1 MNQIANREREVFE
14 TDELAIC
21 LSHYDLGLLHTITEF
36 PRGSRRSPKVILECE
51 RGKFLFKRRAKGKDD
66 LRKVAFTHEIQLS
79 LAAQNF
85 PLPHLLGTRGDNNS
99 MLVLGEHIYEMF
111 EYIAGEGYDASLAS
125 TLHAGHI
132 LGLYHKLL
140 RDFTSDYAPPTG
152 SYHNADAIRQ
162 AIRNTVR
169 SLPVASRPP
178 AEELEKTVKNL
189 EEAYLFCAGAVNKLG
204 LPGWETQVVHGDW
217 HPGNM
222 LFRDKRVAAVIDY
235 DAARKQQR
243 AIDLANG
250 ALQFSI
256 LGGGDDPAQWV
267 DYLDQNRFKRF
278 LRGYDSVNVVS
289 VAELKAIPLLMCEA
303 MIAEAVLPIAATGSF
318 GRMNGFAFLQMIARK
333 VQWILDHTKDL
344 GSTVTD

>member
-1 MNQIANREREVFE
+1 
-14 TDELAIC
+14 
-21 LSHYDLGLLHTITEF
+21 
-36 PRGSRRSPKVILECE
+36 
-51 RGKFLFKRRAKGKDD
+51 GKDD

-79 LAAQNF
+79 LASQNF
-85 PLPHLLGTRGDNNS
+85 PLPHLLGTRSDNNS

-111 EYIAGEGYDASLAS
+111 EYIPGDIYDASLAS

-162 AIRNTVR
+162 AVRNTVR
-169 SLPVASRPP
+169 SLPMTARPP
-178 AEELEKTVKNL
+178 AEELEKTVKEL
-189 EEAYLFCAGAVNKLG
+189 EEAYLFCAATVNKLG

-222 LFRDKRVAAVIDY
+222 LFRDKRVVAVIDY

-256 LGGGDDPAQWV
+256 LGGGEDPAQWV

-318 GRMNGFAFLQMIARK
+318 GRMDGFSFLQMISRK
-333 VQWILDHTKDL
+333 VQWILAHMKDL
-344 GSTVTD
+344 VTIVTD